1 VEFVI
6 IKNPTTEQCVSS
18 VIKSNRLPLP
28 RSHHI
33 KELTCIC
40 CTKYRY
46 VISMRSA
53 LNFQNDDEKDE
64 QTEKF
69 KFTSLQA
76 AKTL

>member
-1 VEFVI
+1 
-6 IKNPTTEQCVSS
+6 
-18 VIKSNRLPLP
+18 
-28 RSHHI
+28 
-33 KELTCIC
+33 
-40 CTKYRY
+40 
-46 VISMRSA
+46 MRSA